1 MKMKHLKNSLS
12 FGNSFKWIVAIAWL
26 VVSIFPIYWLFN
38 VVFSPSGM
46 AASLTP
52 RLFPTSFTAGFTKIA
67 QVADTGSFLHAY
79 LITFYYAIVQILGI
93 LLITSLAAY
102 EFALFKFPGK
112 DVLFIVAI
120 SAMMVPQAVTL
131 IPLFRMVSSFHW
143 VNTIQGLAFPG
154 MASALSLFIMRQYME
169 DVPKDLIDAASI
181 DGASHLGTF
190 RYVALPLARNALFTV
205 GTLAF
210 VFAWG
215 NYLWPLMVGT
225 SPSWY
230 TVSVLT
236 AGMSSAHTYNTI
248 DQVIGAFFLAS
259 IPPVVVYIF
268 LQRFIIN
275 SIALTGLK
283 G

>member
-1 MKMKHLKNSLS
+1 MRNINWKTVLS
-12 FGNSFKWIVAIAWL
+12 FGNILKWVLALAWL
-26 VVSIFPIYWLFN
+26 VISIFPIYWLFN
-38 VVFSPSGM
+38 VVFSPPGM
-46 AASLTP
+46 AASLSP
-52 RLFPTSFTAGFTKIA
+52 RLFPTSFSAGITKIT
-67 QVADTGSFLHAY
+67 QMADTGSFLHAY
-79 LITFYYAIVQILGI
+79 VITFYYAIVQILGI
-93 LLITSLAAY
+93 LIITSMAAY

-112 DVLFIVAI
+112 DVLFIIAI

-169 DVPKDLIDAASI
+169 DIPKDLIDAASI

-190 RYVALPLARNALFTV
+190 RYVAIPLARNAMFTV

-215 NYLWPLMVGT
+215 NYLWPLLVST
-225 SPSWY
+225 SPNWY
-230 TVSVLT
+230 PVSVLT

-248 DQVIGAFFLAS
+248 DQVIGAYFLAS
-259 IPPVVVYIF
+259 IPPVLVYIF

-275 SIALTGLK
+275 SIALTGIK